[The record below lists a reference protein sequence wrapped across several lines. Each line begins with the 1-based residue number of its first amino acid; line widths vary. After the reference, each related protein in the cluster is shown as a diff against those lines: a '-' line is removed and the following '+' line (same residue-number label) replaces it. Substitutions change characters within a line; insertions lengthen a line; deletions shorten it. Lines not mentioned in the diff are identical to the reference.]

1 MSILYE
7 LHILATSMIDDI
19 LAGFKKKTLIANASN
34 FSTLDD
40 HQVM

>member
-19 LAGFKKKTLIANASN
+19 LAGFKKKKKNL
-34 FSTLDD
+34 
-40 HQVM
+40 